1 MDPSWDM
8 IYWYLIDTCSH
19 VPDAGARQPNSV
31 LRQIFPFFSRV
42 LKPPHFIGAV
52 ETVECGTTMPHKKRL
67 DIVKCWLMQQMGLLN
82 FTQKT
87 INMLTANTFRS
98 NSPCIPKI
106 AMFRS
111 SQLTSPRKSAS
122 FTKCTFS
129 LNIVCH
135 IFLGKTSSW
144 KITEKITWNPWK
156 DLLQSCLLPSGLPA
170 NPWIWA
176 DMAEDDPPLAVNAC
190 DLLQPMLTPSLYE
203 KTRTPW

>member
-1 MDPSWDM
+1 MGYDLLIPD
-8 IYWYLIDTCSH
+8 WYLIDTCSH
-19 VPDAGARQPNSV
+19 VPDPGARQPNSV
-31 LRQIFPFFSRV
+31 LRQICPFFSRV

-67 DIVKCWLMQQMGLLN
+67 DIVKCWLMQQIGLLN

-122 FTKCTFS
+122 FTKCTVS

-135 IFLGKTSSW
+135 FFIFFGGRPHHERSLKRSHEIHGKICFKSV
-144 KITEKITWNPWK
+144 
-156 DLLQSCLLPSGLPA
+156 CCLPA
-170 NPWIWA
+170 CPPILGCGLIWLR
-176 DMAEDDPPLAVNAC
+176 MPPPVPRAVNAY
-190 DLLQPMLTPSLYE
+190 DLLQPMLTP
-203 KTRTPW
+203 TQ

>member
-8 IYWYLIDTCSH
+8 IYWYLIDTWLIPDWYLIDTCSH
-19 VPDAGARQPNSV
+19 VPDPGARQPNSV
-31 LRQIFPFFSRV
+31 LRQICPFFSRV

-122 FTKCTFS
+122 FTKCTVS

-135 IFLGKTSSW
+135 IFYFFLG
-144 KITEKITWNPWK
+144 
-156 DLLQSCLLPSGLPA
+156 
-170 NPWIWA
+170 
-176 DMAEDDPPLAVNAC
+176 
-190 DLLQPMLTPSLYE
+190 
-203 KTRTPW
+203 